1 MAIKTQTFTGGG
13 GGSITGGLVYKG
25 TFNATTGLPS
35 LANAEQGDYYKIAT
49 GGTIY
54 GQTWD
59 INDSLLINSDMGGTI
74 TNSKIDKIDNTE
86 PTNVLITTNNLS
98 DLNNAATAR
107 TNLGLGNVATLST
120 GVSNGNVIVADSTGL
135 PAIDG
140 SQLTG
145 ITATDSTK
153 LAIANNLSD
162 LNNATTAR
170 TNLGLGNVAT
180 LTTGVA
186 NGNVIVADST
196 GLPAIDGSQLT
207 GVTGTDSTKLA
218 IANNLS
224 DLNNAG
230 TARTNLGLGNVATL
244 TTGVANG
251 NVIVAD
257 STGLPAIDGSQL
269 TNITAT
275 DSTKLAIANNLSDLN
290 NATTARTNL
299 GLATV
304 ASTGAYSDLSG
315 SPTNVST
322 FTNDAGYLT
331 TAGYP
336 VQTATSSITANLN
349 NAVYLTAGSAT
360 AATVTLPATSG
371 ASDGDVVIIV
381 RRSPGDLTI
390 QQNGGDSGTLLTYL
404 DSGNASSFTITN
416 NQQQIHVRYDSSGTR
431 WYIYDKAQG
440 TAALLDVGTSANQI
454 VQLDGSSRLPAVDGS
469 QLTGVTATDSTK
481 LAIANNLSDLNN
493 AGTARTN
500 LGLGTASTSAST
512 DFLSATGADSLGGNL
527 DVNGNDIV
535 SSSNGDIEI
544 APDGNG
550 SFIIKGNATSGSG
563 RVVLNCEQNS
573 HGITLKGPPHSAAAS
588 YTLTFP
594 NTDGNAN
601 QVLKTDGSGNL
612 DWTDQSGGSTPSV
625 TTDSTG
631 TNTTISTNTGIEEI
645 HLINNGSNNVTITI
659 PAASSVGAGY
669 KYNIKRLGSGTVSIT
684 PSSGT
689 IDTASSFSLASQ
701 YDSVTLVSDNSNY
714 HII

>member
-1 MAIKTQTFTGGG
+1 MIVAD
-13 GGSITGGLVYKG
+13 S
-25 TFNATTGLPS
+25 TGLPAIDGS
-35 LANAEQGDYYKIAT
+35 QLTNITATDSTKLAIA
-49 GGTIY
+49 
-54 GQTWD
+54 
-59 INDSLLINSDMGGTI
+59 
-74 TNSKIDKIDNTE
+74 
-86 PTNVLITTNNLS
+86 NNLS
-98 DLNNAATAR
+98 DLNNAGTARTNLGLGNVATLSTGVSNGNVIVADSTGLPAIDGSQLTGITATDSTKLAIANNLSDLNNAGTAR

-180 LTTGVA
+180 LSTGVS

-207 GVTGTDSTKLA
+207 G
-218 IANNLS
+218 
-224 DLNNAG
+224 
-230 TARTNLGLGNVATL
+230 
-244 TTGVANG
+244 
-251 NVIVAD
+251 
-257 STGLPAIDGSQL
+257 
-269 TNITAT
+269 ITAT

-331 TAGYP
+331 SAGYP
-336 VQTATSSITANLN
+336 VQTAIGGMDETGTGGSDNSTDINLN
-349 NAVYLTAGSAT
+349 SALLLTAAS
-360 AATVTLPATSG
+360 VNDVEVKLPLIST
-371 ASDGDVVIIV
+371 ASDGDVAIIV
-381 RRSPGDLTI
+381 RKNSGSLKI
-390 QQNGGDSGTLLTYL
+390 SKHDSETVSNPIMYL
-404 DSGNASSFTITN
+404 DAGFGDNFTITN
-416 NQQQIHVRYDSSGTR
+416 NQQQIHVRFDSAGSGR

-563 RVVLNCEQNS
+563 RIVLNCEQNS
-573 HGITLKGPPHSAAAS
+573 HGITLKGPPHSAEAS
-588 YTLTFP
+588 YTLTLP
-594 NTDGNAN
+594 NDDGDAGE
-601 QVLKTDGSGNL
+601 VLKTDGNGNL
-612 DWTDQSGGSTPSV
+612 DWVAQSGGGSAPTVTSASPS
-625 TTDSTG
+625 S
-631 TNTTISTNTGIEEI
+631 NYTISTHADNEEI
-645 HLINNGSNNVTITI
+645 YILTPSADISVFLPSASSCGSGYKYQIKNLGAYTITI
-659 PAASSVGAGY
+659 DPDSTEY
-669 KYNIKRLGSGTVSIT
+669 IDHSGQTTFDIV
-684 PSSGT
+684 
-689 IDTASSFSLASQ
+689 Q
-701 YDSVTLVSDNSNY
+701 YESVTLVTDASNWF
-714 HII
+714 II